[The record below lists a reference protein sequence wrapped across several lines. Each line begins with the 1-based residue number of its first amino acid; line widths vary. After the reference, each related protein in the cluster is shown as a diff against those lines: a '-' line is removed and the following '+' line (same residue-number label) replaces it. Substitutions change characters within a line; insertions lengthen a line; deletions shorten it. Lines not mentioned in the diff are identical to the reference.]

1 MAVNAREYIKNV
13 GKSFGY
19 MATDYFGNSNPA
31 VKALVKEAQETASE
45 AKSALSE
52 LKEKAKNNKIENSF
66 INGYINDGKD
76 FINNFFSDIKSGKW
90 YNKERITEAEEKLMS
105 GFGGGD
111 FDIDFDFDDDDF
123 DTDFDID
130 DDDDNPPDIN
140 KTVDVVGA
148 KVSEAVSMATA
159 KSAEYIVTN
168 SSRNTRAMMEQN
180 NRLFYQVN
188 TGLMSINSNISS
200 LVSLGNDVSTH
211 IQNSGV
217 FFTKSTE
224 LQTKQVELL
233 EKIVSSTDKISK
245 NTAPI
250 EKKQTRSSSSTIRV
264 GDLLGSEDVLDLRE
278 YFEAIKTNIKNE
290 ISFFTDINDMF
301 KDDEGNGA
309 SFLSQLAASP
319 VKIIMDN
326 VFESLVPKVLKESMD
341 SFNKSLSGFFGSL
354 LMNINHASSNNDI
367 MSFILDMLHIDNSLK
382 NTLDPS
388 LYEKGKVDFDGITRK
403 SIVEVIPTYLSK
415 ILSTL
420 NGKDEIRFDYDKG
433 SFKTISQIKQTRDD
447 ITRRAAESAGYDLRD
462 EFREYV
468 KDRQDSDEL
477 IKNLNE
483 FFVKSVEK
491 GDKFNYRVKQTDESF
506 KNFGLTPKTG
516 KILVDLLKDLEKRDK
531 GDIALNFNKDIQ
543 AARETITDQYKRIEQ
558 DGGSVLN
565 YLFNDS
571 IDNNNLL
578 ATSPLNLNNI
588 YDKYHNNVFYYLQGI
603 YKFTKHVSD
612 NVENIGGGSGPD
624 GGGSP
629 RTFKK
634 VRSIRN
640 NTPKAKPVIETIYSE
655 SKYED
660 LLLQVSRLDKEVTES
675 NSSIDKMKSKAF
687 HRDINKTFVSYQEY
701 KNMTPEA
708 REKYINK
715 ILEEKKKLEKQKED
729 NKEKKDKEP
738 KGWAGRLIDGIH
750 KILNKPAEVA
760 ADVLKWGNQK
770 LLDIIYGKER
780 DEDKGFLDTIL
791 DETKKLFSKF
801 GEWVNK
807 NIFEKLK
814 LKKSLS
820 EYFEDLFG
828 KKGDDGK
835 RHGGWFGEVGSQ
847 VVENFK
853 SAGGWVKDSFVDV
866 GGKVKDFFTG
876 RDKSNAYS
884 GGNVTKTGLVAVSE
898 GELII
903 PSELNPYYKGKTDK
917 LKQKRDEENI
927 VNRFFGK
934 FDEGG
939 TAGDKK
945 SDEEAK
951 NDFKEAA
958 KEKVK
963 KAKESFTEFFKKYI
977 LGTEED
983 PGIAREAARR
993 TAKGASDTFDQL
1005 FGSGDDEKKKED
1017 REKIK
1022 KSIGT
1027 IIKEF
1032 CKSDNF
1038 SSMITGGIIG
1048 GGVSLL
1054 TGGVVSPILAAAV
1067 GSGVGLILKSDKV
1080 QKTIFGEFDE
1090 DGNLKNKGLLPPKA
1104 SKYIKE
1110 NIPDIAKFGTVGGI
1124 GGLLGVLPGGT
1135 VGGILIGSALGF
1147 ATKSQWVK
1155 EKLFGTETQE
1165 GLISKEVQKR
1175 IKEAIPNVTAGA
1187 LAGLIAGPFGLVGN
1201 VLVGSI
1207 IGYATSTEEFKNK
1220 LFGEPDENGKRHGGG
1235 VLSFIKEKIL
1245 DPLGETMKTFGH
1257 EIKFQVKSLF
1267 KKAMDT
1273 LNKALKDIILLPL
1286 QKAIKDFLLKPLG
1299 KLARIILT
1307 PVALLGMGALKV
1319 VTGAGKALKKK
1330 QIKRGQASYMTAAER
1345 LQYREQEGMSEFGD
1359 KTVHFDKILKG
1370 MSQDQVSE
1378 TLEYVRSIQDPNK
1391 ELRRQ
1396 SNKALNDI
1404 AGRLS
1409 QDDTLSAGEI
1419 YKITSRVRAGKL
1431 DKAMED
1437 FDIYANKRG
1446 MDPERVK
1453 ELRKIITQGSQDY
1466 HNLKDK
1472 QGDISSYVKEKT
1484 KEFNKKYGTN
1494 ITMDNAWTYED
1505 LLKGELKGRAKL
1517 EQAKKPEEKMM
1528 DQNEKHHTEI
1538 IEKMNDIIA
1547 GINFLK
1553 GLKPDNT
1560 PFTEDN
1566 SEGETLDINKQSMN
1580 NAFGNLGGTVNK
1592 EKEVYYSSTATGEML
1607 KHVKNGQ
1614 GDWVLDKSDKE
1625 TIDIIEKQRSVQDA
1639 QISTARSLGGLGGT
1653 LGSVL
1658 SKLFKSSTD
1667 GEEEDK
1673 GETIFDKISD
1683 GITNIGG
1690 SLFNLPSIIGGFI
1703 GSAISSIGTTI
1714 KTLLPVALTAA
1725 FAGTVIRGAFGD
1737 EQVQELVDKVVS
1749 GVTGGNN
1756 DPGNSEGGNY
1766 YSKEYNT
1773 IDVGGTTHNILVDG
1787 NGNPIK
1793 DDQGNY
1799 ISADTG
1805 KSILGSQDQW
1815 VTEQQTGRTLQSRI
1829 WEDFGRSIVGGKIV
1843 IDPITK
1849 LPKGFRAKPSLLT
1862 GSVKVAGKTTKNAF
1876 KRFRSLFGTEI
1887 VEKTRYNPL
1896 EVVDDATKEATE
1908 EVAESTASKA
1918 AKETTKN
1925 ATKKVSKKKNRKAAR
1940 KARNAKKA
1948 AQSAKEVVEETTE
1961 NTASKVAKETTESAT
1976 AKAIKAGITPKGA
1989 QKAAEARIIK
1999 TKAAQAAKEVAEET
2013 TENTA
2018 SKLAKETVKEN
2029 KKLAKNVI
2037 KEAGEKGIVNTK
2049 LYNAIMTGLDSAFAK
2064 LGAIMKKIP
2073 FLQKF
2078 AGNADDIAKILKEA
2092 AEKYLPKMGGKLAS
2106 IASSLSSALVVLKI
2120 AFLVADFYTG
2130 YEDARTTLGI
2140 VEKPTEQQRILSG
2153 LLRMIKNLTLLG
2165 AIIPDKVLV
2174 SLFVNKIAPLI
2185 GLDMTDI
2192 ERQRE
2197 EAKNEVETYNKTHG
2211 TDYTIEDYNKKVLK
2225 DYTVTERASNFVK
2238 SVKKNIKEKGFIGA
2252 IKSGTTEYIENAKDT
2267 FAKNFEKGGPIAAIA
2282 ETLDALFPSFIG
2294 DFGKHTMYMADLA
2307 IKGKPGELI
2316 KYDASDK
2323 DDNMLTKIFNNV
2335 LLMTTKTPMTAVA
2348 LVVAGIKGIGK
2359 ALGIENLKQSFDNY
2373 LIHLDDMGAYAVSG
2387 DFAKFNLV
2395 GAGAGADQGT
2405 LAHIFKYI
2413 ALLIPR
2419 AVLSPIAWVTS
2430 GFKGLKKVLGIEDM
2444 GHSFGNF
2451 MINIGEMATYARN
2464 GDFEKFNLVGEDAG
2478 KGEGGIAYA
2487 FKQSSLFIVRAMLSP
2502 LAMMTGAIK
2511 GIGNLASNIIDGIKE
2526 KMKGPLKEL
2535 EKFGDDPIGYITE
2548 NVGIKTKKKKKKKNK
2563 ESGKGSGIGR
2573 SYVGGSSGFI
2583 SQLDSNYS
2591 DYKYGSSNVAEE
2603 GCGPAVATMAVNN
2616 ALNGTGNVISMKDS
2630 LAYAKK
2636 KRYEQDNGTS
2646 ADYFGDMFDQYGLD
2660 SEYTR
2665 NINGNKSNYIK
2676 NKLAKGSSVVLLGKD
2691 KDNKSKINS
2700 PFGPNNHYVLAT
2712 GLDNNGNLL
2721 VNDPELNQPVV
2732 YDSKILDNTNLAIS
2746 TQQIGGSS
2754 RIINKAARRFK
2765 VYIGGSSTTENEKQ
2779 IYNFLTDKENGMGLN
2794 TAAACGILANIQHES
2809 GFRTEA
2815 LGDSG
2820 TSYGICQWHNNR
2832 FSNLKKWCSD
2842 NGYDYKTLDGQ
2853 LRFLEHELVTGY
2865 KSMLAGFKKAPNTA
2879 QGAYQVGYD
2888 WCYKFERPANKS
2900 QKSVE
2905 RGNLAKNTYFPKYSG
2920 VAGSYDKTANATI
2933 TNPGTYSINAT
2944 ETKSGTPFNQLLS
2957 LISSLPGQY
2966 LGLDNPLAK
2975 LLGFGDSSSED
2986 TSTSILNTTGNIISG
3001 DGGTGN
3007 AKQKKLVELLKDKE
3021 GKLAYSQ
3028 NGPRNPDKGSADCSS
3043 TVNWAYK
3050 KVFGKDIGNDTLSI
3064 MNDSDT
3070 EQVQV
3075 DKSIALYRGSVQH
3088 GTTSSNG
3095 PQESGLQPGDLLLY
3109 SRPTADYTKG
3119 RQYRVGHVE
3128 MYAGNGKRIGH
3139 GGPGKGPNI
3148 SDLSK
3153 DKKRFIM
3160 AKRLKDVGSGSGIYD
3175 SLDYIN
3181 TKHETGSIMSFKPK
3195 YNYNEE
3201 ELLRN
3206 KVKKTT
3212 KAIGAGSSDETMITL
3227 VKSIVTILTTM
3238 ANNSSKINTI
3248 VELLQNYFN
3257 AKNKTNES
3265 NKSTTNKTVKMPNTS
3280 KELDAAT
3287 KELVDYLNSLAV

>member
-52 LKEKAKNNKIENSF
+52 LKEKAKNSKNEKSF
-66 INGYINDGKD
+66 IDGYINDGKD

-111 FDIDFDFDDDDF
+111 FDIDFDFDDDF

-159 KSAEYIVTN
+159 KSAEYIVG
-168 SSRNTRAMMEQN
+168 SGYRNTKAIMEQN

-233 EKIVSSTDKISK
+233 EKIVTSTDKISK

-250 EKKQTRSSSSTIRV
+250 EKEQTRSSSSTIRV

-290 ISFFTDINDMF
+290 VSFFTDINDMF

-354 LMNINHASSNNDI
+354 LMNINHTSSNNDI

-420 NGKDEIRFDYDKG
+420 NGKDEIRFDYEKG

-491 GDKFNYRVKQTDESF
+491 GNKFNYRVKQTDESF

-543 AARETITDQYKRIEQ
+543 TARETITDQYKRIEQ
-558 DGGSVLN
+558 DGGSILN

-675 NSSIDKMKSKAF
+675 NSTIDKMKSKGF

-729 NKEKKDKEP
+729 NKKKKDKEP
-738 KGWAGRLIDGIH
+738 KGWAGKLIDGIH

-876 RDKSNAYS
+876 GDKSNAYS

-945 SDEEAK
+945 SDKEAK

-1067 GSGVGLILKSDKV
+1067 GSGVGLMLKSDKV

-1124 GGLLGVLPGGT
+1124 GGLLGILPGGT
-1135 VGGILIGSALGF
+1135 VGGMLIGSALGF

-1155 EKLFGTETQE
+1155 DKLFGTETQE
-1165 GLISKEVQKR
+1165 GLISKKVQKR
-1175 IKEAIPNVTAGA
+1175 IKEAMPNVTAGA
-1187 LAGLIAGPFGLVGN
+1187 LAGLVAGPFGLVGN

-1267 KKAMDT
+1267 KKSMDI

-1299 KLARIILT
+1299 KIAKVILT
-1307 PVALLGMGALKV
+1307 PVALLGTAALKI
-1319 VTGAGKALKKK
+1319 VTGTGKALKKK
-1330 QIKRGQASYMTAAER
+1330 QIKRGQASYMTATER
-1345 LQYREQEGMSEFGD
+1345 LQYRKQEGMSKFGD
-1359 KTVHFDKILKG
+1359 KTLHFDEILKG

-1431 DKAMED
+1431 DKAMKD

-1538 IEKMNDIIA
+1538 IEKMDDIIA

-1566 SEGETLDINKQSMN
+1566 PEGETLDINKQSMN

-1703 GSAISSIGTTI
+1703 GSAISRIGTTI
-1714 KTLLPVALTAA
+1714 KTLLPAALTAA
-1725 FAGTVIRGAFGD
+1725 FAGTVIRAAFGD

-1766 YSKEYNT
+1766 YSKKYNT

-1787 NGNPIK
+1787 EGNPIK

-1805 KSILGSQDQW
+1805 KSILDSQDQW
-1815 VTEQQTGRTLQSRI
+1815 ITEQQTGRTLQSRI
-1829 WEDFGRSIVGGKIV
+1829 WEDFGRSIVGGKFV
-1843 IDPITK
+1843 IDPVTK

-1862 GSVKVAGKTTKNAF
+1862 GSVKVAGKTTKTAF
-1876 KRFRSLFGTEI
+1876 KRFGSLFGTEI
-1887 VEKTRYNPL
+1887 IEKPRYNPL
-1896 EVVDDATKEATE
+1896 EVVDNVVDDVTE
-1908 EVAESTASKA
+1908 EAVESTATKA

-1948 AQSAKEVVEETTE
+1948 AKEVVEGSIDDVAEETVE
-1961 NTASKVAKETTESAT
+1961 NTASKAAKEAAEKAT
-1976 AKAIKAGITPKGA
+1976 KAGITPEGA
-1989 QKAAEARIIK
+1989 TKAAQARMAK
-1999 TKAAQAAKEVAEET
+1999 TKASQAAKEVAEET
-2013 TENTA
+2013 VEKSTKKGLFGKIKDKIANNKA
-2018 SKLAKETVKEN
+2018 AKKAAKETAKTN
-2029 KKLAKNVI
+2029 KKLAKNAI
-2037 KEAGEKGIVNTK
+2037 KEAGEKGIVHTR
-2049 LYNAIMTGLDSAFAK
+2049 LYNAVMTGLDSAFAK
-2064 LGAIMKKIP
+2064 LGAIMNKIP

-2078 AGNADDIAKILKEA
+2078 AGNADDIAKILKNSA
-2092 AEKYLPKMGGKLAS
+2092 AKYLPKMGGKLAS
-2106 IASSLSSALVVLKI
+2106 IASSLSSALAILKI

-2267 FAKNFEKGGPIAAIA
+2267 FDKNFEKGGPVAAIA
-2282 ETLDALFPSFIG
+2282 ETLDAIFPSYMG
-2294 DFGKHTMYMADLA
+2294 DFAKHTVYMADLA
-2307 IKGKPGELI
+2307 KQGKPGELL
-2316 KYDASDK
+2316 KYSAADN

-2335 LLMTTKTPMTAVA
+2335 LALQTKMPLMIP
-2348 LVVAGIKGIGK
+2348 
-2359 ALGIENLKQSFDNY
+2359 
-2373 LIHLDDMGAYAVSG
+2373 
-2387 DFAKFNLV
+2387 
-2395 GAGAGADQGT
+2395 
-2405 LAHIFKYI
+2405 
-2413 ALLIPR
+2413 ALLI
-2419 AVLSPIAWVTS
+2419 A
-2430 GFKGLKKVLGIEDM
+2430 GFKGITKALCIEDM

-2478 KGEGGIAYA
+2478 EGEGGIAYG
-2487 FKQSSLFIVRAMLSP
+2487 FKQTSLFVVRALLSP

-2511 GIGNLASNIIDGIKE
+2511 GIGNIASNIIDGIKE
-2526 KMKGPLKEL
+2526 KMKEPLKEL
-2535 EKFGDDPIGYITE
+2535 EKFGDDPIGYISSH
-2548 NVGIKTKKKKKKKNK
+2548 VGIKSKKKKKNSK
-2563 ESGKGSGIGR
+2563 KSGKGSGIGR
-2573 SYVGGSSGFI
+2573 SYIGGSSGFI
-2583 SQLDSNYS
+2583 SQIDSNYS

-2616 ALNGTGNVISMKDS
+2616 ALGGGNIISMKDS

-2646 ADYFGDMFDQYGLD
+2646 ADYFGDMFDQ
-2660 SEYTR
+2660 
-2665 NINGNKSNYIK
+2665 
-2676 NKLAKGSSVVLLGKD
+2676 
-2691 KDNKSKINS
+2691 
-2700 PFGPNNHYVLAT
+2700 
-2712 GLDNNGNLL
+2712 
-2721 VNDPELNQPVV
+2721 
-2732 YDSKILDNTNLAIS
+2732 
-2746 TQQIGGSS
+2746 
-2754 RIINKAARRFK
+2754 
-2765 VYIGGSSTTENEKQ
+2765 
-2779 IYNFLTDKENGMGLN
+2779 
-2794 TAAACGILANIQHES
+2794 
-2809 GFRTEA
+2809 
-2815 LGDSG
+2815 
-2820 TSYGICQWHNNR
+2820 
-2832 FSNLKKWCSD
+2832 
-2842 NGYDYKTLDGQ
+2842 
-2853 LRFLEHELVTGY
+2853 
-2865 KSMLAGFKKAPNTA
+2865 
-2879 QGAYQVGYD
+2879 
-2888 WCYKFERPANKS
+2888 
-2900 QKSVE
+2900 
-2905 RGNLAKNTYFPKYSG
+2905 
-2920 VAGSYDKTANATI
+2920 
-2933 TNPGTYSINAT
+2933 
-2944 ETKSGTPFNQLLS
+2944 
-2957 LISSLPGQY
+2957 
-2966 LGLDNPLAK
+2966 
-2975 LLGFGDSSSED
+2975 
-2986 TSTSILNTTGNIISG
+2986 
-3001 DGGTGN
+3001 
-3007 AKQKKLVELLKDKE
+3007 
-3021 GKLAYSQ
+3021 
-3028 NGPRNPDKGSADCSS
+3028 
-3043 TVNWAYK
+3043 
-3050 KVFGKDIGNDTLSI
+3050 
-3064 MNDSDT
+3064 
-3070 EQVQV
+3070 
-3075 DKSIALYRGSVQH
+3075 
-3088 GTTSSNG
+3088 
-3095 PQESGLQPGDLLLY
+3095 
-3109 SRPTADYTKG
+3109 
-3119 RQYRVGHVE
+3119 
-3128 MYAGNGKRIGH
+3128 
-3139 GGPGKGPNI
+3139 
-3148 SDLSK
+3148 
-3153 DKKRFIM
+3153 
-3160 AKRLKDVGSGSGIYD
+3160 
-3175 SLDYIN
+3175 
-3181 TKHETGSIMSFKPK
+3181 
-3195 YNYNEE
+3195 
-3201 ELLRN
+3201 
-3206 KVKKTT
+3206 
-3212 KAIGAGSSDETMITL
+3212 
-3227 VKSIVTILTTM
+3227 
-3238 ANNSSKINTI
+3238 
-3248 VELLQNYFN
+3248 
-3257 AKNKTNES
+3257 
-3265 NKSTTNKTVKMPNTS
+3265 
-3280 KELDAAT
+3280 
-3287 KELVDYLNSLAV
+3287 